1 MIFVK
6 ISRCSTEQRRNYSD
20 ANNYN
25 GGVTRTYNAIVDM
38 HIRGSLQTVDLTTGR
53 IFSASPINE
62 DSELANHS
70 VQGVPEFPSE
80 DAVRDSAIEH
90 AAYNASTMFVKWTE
104 QRQLYFFNDKECN
117 LNVAFALL
125 KANDF
130 EGTVRQS
137 ETNIE
142 SCKTWPKVKDSNKA
156 HAYYNAGL
164 AYLLVNNNEKA
175 MAYLTQSAQLK
186 GGDIVTQTIA
196 EANKSAQLDA
206 EMKASHREPSSLN
219 KTLRP
224 VVRRRRLMRP
234 PRPVR
239 RLRLFQQRIA

>member
-1 MIFVK
+1 
-6 ISRCSTEQRRNYSD
+6 
-20 ANNYN
+20 
-25 GGVTRTYNAIVDM
+25 M
-38 HIRGSLQTVDLTTGR
+38 HIRGYCPTVDLLTTGR

-104 QRQLYFFNDKECN
+104 QRQLYFFNDQCN

-130 EGTVRQS
+130 EEHVRQS
-137 ETNIE
+137 ETNSE

-164 AYLLVNNNEKA
+164 AYLLVNNNKK
-175 MAYLTQSAQLK
+175 LTDGLSNQS
-186 GGDIVTQTIA
+186 I
-196 EANKSAQLDA
+196 
-206 EMKASHREPSSLN
+206 H
-219 KTLRP
+219 
-224 VVRRRRLMRP
+224 
-234 PRPVR
+234 
-239 RLRLFQQRIA
+239 